1 MTKQAISIPYAG
13 FSLYLFAEILAFHSS
28 TAFVGG
34 AGLGEPAAETFAYA
48 SIAARIAAFLIVAL
62 IASGKRRNPLSRRR
76 APAIATLASCTGLA
90 LTLFGNAFDAFALAA
105 TVFGGALFGGAQG
118 IMGLIWLT
126 VLPSF
131 AYRTSYLFLLSS
143 HAVAT
148 ALCTIV
154 LLLPPVVLVP
164 ALVACMV
171 LGNGCTALLPPT
183 TTHRHT
189 VRSHITGIAPFLWKG
204 VLAVG
209 VFAFLSGFVTAVAS
223 HASDPLDPVG
233 MQFFVLGISAAVIVI
248 MLIPALAFHQPLKL
262 ENSYKVA
269 LPLSALGFLILPGLV
284 SAIPTP
290 VAGVL
295 ATSGYMLTGIVLS
308 CTIAEI
314 ARAADVPSSS
324 LFAGSDTITLTSL
337 LAGMALGSAF
347 ATRLAEA
354 GAGVALIGLGSLYLI
369 AIAASSF
376 LGRQQ
381 AHREASSTADRE
393 PSRSEF
399 TAHGAPSTPSI
410 VSADEILPTQTGCS
424 AQTVGAPLSLADL
437 SERYRFTD
445 QERQIFMQLIEGR
458 TIPRIAQDLYLS
470 ASTVKYHTQ
479 KIYRRFD
486 VHSRS
491 ELVGTV
497 ELMRKGAGSV
507 RWERDETGSA
517 ESERKSTGGVERE
530 RTGAGS
536 TESKREETD
545 A

>member
-1 MTKQAISIPYAG
+1 MTKLTISIPYAG
-13 FSLYLFAEILAFHSS
+13 FSLYLFADILAFHSS
-28 TAFVGG
+28 TALVGG
-34 AGLGEPAAETFAYA
+34 AGFGDAAAETFAYA

-62 IASGKRRNPLSRRR
+62 VAAKRTRNPLPRRIV
-76 APAIATLASCTGLA
+76 PAVATLAACAGLA
-90 LTLFGNAFDAFALAA
+90 LAIFGGKADAFAASTIL
-105 TVFGGALFGGAQG
+105 GGALFGGAQG
-118 IMGLIWLT
+118 IVGLVWLT
-126 VLPSF
+126 VLPTF
-131 AYRTSYLFLLSS
+131 TYRTSYLYLLSS
-143 HAVAT
+143 HAAAT
-148 ALCTIV
+148 ALCAIV
-154 LLLPPVVLVP
+154 LLLPPAVLMF
-164 ALVACMV
+164 ALIACMV
-171 LGNGCTALLPPT
+171 IGNACAAMLPPT

-189 VRSHITGIAPFLWKG
+189 ARAHISGIAPLLWKG

-223 HASDPLDPVG
+223 HASDPLDAVG

-248 MLIPALAFHQPLKL
+248 MLIPAIAFHQPLKL

-324 LFAGSDTITLTSL
+324 LFAGSDTITLACL
-337 LAGMALGSAF
+337 LAGTAIGSAF
-347 ATRLAEA
+347 AARLAEA

-376 LGRQQ
+376 LGRQRAQ
-381 AHREASSTADRE
+381 REANSTAA
-393 PSRSEF
+393 SELPDNKGV
-399 TAHGAPSTPSI
+399 AQNASAAPAGLP
-410 VSADEILPTQTGCS
+410 ADEIPSSQTDAS
-424 AQTVGAPLSLADL
+424 AQTEAARLSLAEL

-445 QERQIFMQLIEGR
+445 QERQIFVQLIEGR

-491 ELVGTV
+491 ELVAAV
-497 ELMRKGAGSV
+497 ER
-507 RWERDETGSA
+507 ER
-517 ESERKSTGGVERE
+517 ESGGGVERGRAGSDSGE
-530 RTGAGS
+530 RGREGAGTFGHEHAETGS
-536 TESKREETD
+536 DERGREGGGT
-545 A
+545 